1 MLAKDYIDIIFL
13 SQETGPYTPRLY
25 QMREI
30 IEKPDFRYS
39 KEDGADDMLIVFL
52 GSSYWLDKELLD
64 EDYLYKKDLPKQ
76 HTGMQKVHFLMV
88 DMGALLLKK
97 GFPLEWDWDMLS
109 SGLGMD
115 QVTPYA
121 KAFARQC
128 HKRYDLFY
136 KDQPI
141 KHQLQISKDF
151 PRTKD

>member
-13 SQETGPYTPRLY
+13 SQEPGPYMPRLCR
-25 QMREI
+25 MREI
-30 IEKPDFRYS
+30 IQKSDFRYS
-39 KEDGADDMLIVFL
+39 KEDGADDMAYAFL

-76 HTGMQKVHFLMV
+76 HTVMQKVHFLMV

-97 GFPLEWDWDMLS
+97 GFPLEWDWDILS

-121 KAFARQC
+121 KTFAKQC

-136 KDQPI
+136 KNQSVR
-141 KHQLQISKDF
+141 HQLRISKDF